1 MLVIGAVLD
10 ILREC
15 SQDSEEMEMQT
26 HRASWPTSVGLLPS
40 ITSPL
45 LPATVISRFP
55 GGALLHFQLPG
66 LKGVHSH
73 WLNPIRIFISLGLSD
88 WLRSEWLIPSE
99 LMKLERTLLKFLK
112 KKQESFHCLKFAD
125 DTLPAGLE

>member
-1 MLVIGAVLD
+1 MLVIGAVLN

-55 GGALLHFQLPG
+55 RALLHFQLPG

-112 KKQESFHCLKFAD
+112 ETRKLTA
-125 DTLPAGLE
+125 